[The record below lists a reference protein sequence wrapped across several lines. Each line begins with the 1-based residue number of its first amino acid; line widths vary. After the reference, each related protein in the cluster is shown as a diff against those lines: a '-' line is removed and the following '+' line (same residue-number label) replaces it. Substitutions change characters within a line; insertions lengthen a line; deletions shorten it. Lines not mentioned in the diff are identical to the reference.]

1 MFKNFG
7 YCIKKLYKK
16 KGNKQKSENDLELN
30 KFTNQIMNKI
40 NQSLER
46 FSYNTII
53 SSLHEIY
60 NFYNKLIDKQLEI
73 KNLIDNYTNVLKIM
87 MPVIPH
93 FASECLSEISKP
105 SNLDWPDV
113 NKELLEKN
121 ENKIIIQI
129 NGKKREIVTSTKNYT
144 EDELTNE
151 IKRMPK
157 ISKYLENKE
166 IKKIIYIKN
175 KLINFII

>member
-1 MFKNFG
+1 
-7 YCIKKLYKK
+7 
-16 KGNKQKSENDLELN
+16 
-30 KFTNQIMNKI
+30 MNKI

-53 SSLHEIY
+53 SSLHGY

-113 NKELLEKN
+113 NKELLEKM
-121 ENKIIIQI
+121 KI
-129 NGKKREIVTSTKNYT
+129 K
-144 EDELTNE
+144 
-151 IKRMPK
+151 
-157 ISKYLENKE
+157 
-166 IKKIIYIKN
+166 
-175 KLINFII
+175 